1 MIVHVATV
9 AVDPSGKPVSLAGC
23 DGCNGK
29 GLGQTQVYDP
39 ETGEYYSVGYAS
51 AIGPQLPSAV
61 SGASAGDI
69 IDGMLKTTEQIM
81 STRYAVPQLAPGQ
94 TIQTA
99 TKTGTQLLTQQAP
112 GYPITT
118 GTLQAN
124 VSSGTWVLVAA
135 AALGLL
141 GIMFMAKK
149 R

>member
-1 MIVHVATV
+1 MIVRVATV
-9 AVDPSGKPVSLAGC
+9 ALDPSGKPVGLAGC

-29 GLGQTQVYDP
+29 GLGTTWAFDP
-39 ETGEYYSVGYAS
+39 ETGEEFAVETPGVGTDWAEV
-51 AIGPQLPSAV
+51 AQPIV
-61 SGASAGDI
+61 KGA
-69 IDGMLKTTEQIM
+69 MQIAT
-81 STRYAVPQLAPGQ
+81 TRYAVPQLAPGQ

-99 TKTGTQLLTQQAP
+99 TKTGTQLLTQQTP

-118 GTLQAN
+118 GTIQAN

-141 GIMFMAKK
+141 GIMFMVKK

>member
-1 MIVHVATV
+1 MIVRVATV
-9 AVDPSGKPVSLAGC
+9 AVDPSGKPVGLAGC
-23 DGCNGK
+23 DGCG
-29 GLGQTQVYDP
+29 GLGVTQVYDP
-39 ETGEYYSVGYAS
+39 ETGETYSVGYAS
-51 AIGPQLPSAV
+51 AIGPQEA
-61 SGASAGDI
+61 GATDWAGQLLTPLVEAGTRI
-69 IDGMLKTTEQIM
+69 AT
-81 STRYAVPQLAPGQ
+81 TRYAVPQLAPGQ

-118 GTLQAN
+118 GTIQAN
-124 VSSGTWVLVAA
+124 VSSGTWVLIAA